1 MHKHCRTHRFPKK
14 LLPMVIFGLFI
25 QIFALVDILKS
36 NVFLR
41 GNKGLWIALV
51 FVMPPFGALSYYV
64 FGREAF

>member
-1 MHKHCRTHRFPKK
+1 
-14 LLPMVIFGLFI
+14 MVIFGLFI
-25 QIFALVDILKS
+25 QIFALVDIIKS